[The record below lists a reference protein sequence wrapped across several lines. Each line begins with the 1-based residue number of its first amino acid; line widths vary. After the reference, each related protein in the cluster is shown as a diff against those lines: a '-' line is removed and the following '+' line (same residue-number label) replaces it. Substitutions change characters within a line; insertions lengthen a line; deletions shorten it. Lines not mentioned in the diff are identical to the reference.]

1 MAIVIKLY
9 ILGVVVSLLQT
20 YHYEIIVKN
29 RRSMFV
35 TNPKLLLS
43 WVNVILNLIR
53 R

>member
-1 MAIVIKLY
+1 MAIFIKLY
-9 ILGVVVSLLQT
+9 ILGVVVSLLQN
-20 YHYEIIVKN
+20 YHYEVIVKN
-29 RRSMFV
+29 RRGIIV